1 MPVYLWVGKNRNN
14 DVQKGEIDLPNEDAV
29 RNHLNKLRITPTKIK
44 KKPKD
49 LFANVAFL
57 QPPVKEKDV
66 IIFCRQFST
75 MIDAGLPLVQ
85 CLDILGQQQENKAFQ
100 KVILQVR
107 QDVGSAA
114 AAACSLCS
122 ASAVRSVART
132 SVTGPVPSWGG
143 MGSSSTRGSRYR

>member
-1 MPVYLWVGKNRNN
+1 MPVYIWVGKNRNN

-49 LFANVAFL
+49 LFENVAFL

-75 MIDAGLPLVQ
+75 MIDAGLPIIQ
-85 CLDILGQQQENKAFQ
+85 CLEILQAQQENKTF
-100 KVILQVR
+100 KIMLK
-107 QDVGSAA
+107 
-114 AAACSLCS
+114 
-122 ASAVRSVART
+122 RSR
-132 SVTGPVPSWGG
+132 SRWKGG
-143 MGSSSTRGSRYR
+143 RHWPKPFGNTPSSSTICSST